1 MAIPKFGQM
10 KELYQ
15 MQKKAKK
22 MQKELKAM
30 EIEASSGDDA
40 IKVVVSGE
48 MKIISIAIDEDMLKP
63 ENKTRLENALKET
76 ISQAM
81 SKAQQESA
89 TRMQPLLKDMNLP
102 GFGG

>member
-15 MQKKAKK
+15 MQKKAKQ

-30 EIEASSGDDA
+30 EIEASSSDET
-40 IKVVVSGE
+40 INVIVSGE
-48 MKIISIAIDEDMLKP
+48 MKIISISIADEMLKP
-63 ENKTRLENALKET
+63 ENKTKLENNIKET

-81 SKAQQESA
+81 SRAQQESA

-102 GFGG
+102 GLGG

>member
-15 MQKKAKK
+15 MQKKAKQ

-30 EIEASSGDDA
+30 EIEASSGDDS
-40 IKVVVSGE
+40 INVVVSGE
-48 MKIISIAIDEDMLKP
+48 MKIISISIDEEILKP
-63 ENKTRLENALKET
+63 ENKTKLENSLKET

-81 SKAQQESA
+81 GKAQQESA

-102 GFGG
+102 GLGG